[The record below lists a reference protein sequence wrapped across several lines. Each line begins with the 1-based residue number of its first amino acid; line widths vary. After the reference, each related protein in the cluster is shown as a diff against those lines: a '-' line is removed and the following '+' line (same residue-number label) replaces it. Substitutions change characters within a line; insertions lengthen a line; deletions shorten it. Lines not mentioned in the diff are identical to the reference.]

1 LLIASFTTVALFT
14 AAAAQRA
21 GAARVGVE
29 VDDDLLTGDADLGA
43 TDPVGLGE
51 RLG

>member
-1 LLIASFTTVALFT
+1 LIIPLFTAALFT
-14 AAAAQRA
+14 AVAAQRA

-29 VDDDLLTGDADLGA
+29 VDDDLLTGDAELGA